1 MNKILLASNNDHKIK
16 EIRSIIKEF
25 NVDVEI
31 VSPKDMG
38 CSIEPKEDGFSFK
51 ENAHKKAKYYYD
63 LYKLPTIADDS
74 GLCIKYFN
82 WGPGIHSAR
91 FYQDLSH
98 LERNKKVLSLL
109 NNVKD
114 REAHFVCNITYLD
127 ENGFHDF
134 EGRLIGEISKEIR
147 GVNGFGYDPI
157 FYLKD
162 YDKCLAEFDP
172 ESKNKLS
179 HRYLATRKCVEYLET
194 K

>member
-1 MNKILLASNNDHKIK
+1 MKKIILASNNDHKIN

-25 NVDVEI
+25 GLNIEI
-31 VSPKDMG
+31 VSPKDLG
-38 CSIEPKEDGFSFK
+38 CSEEPKEDGFSFK
-51 ENAHKKAKYYYD
+51 ENAHIKASYYFNKYN
-63 LYKLPTIADDS
+63 LPTIADDS

-98 LERNKKVLSLL
+98 KDRNLKVLSLL
-109 NNVKD
+109 ENVKD

-127 ENGFHDF
+127 EFGYKDF

-147 GVNGFGYDPI
+147 GENGFGYDPV

-162 YDKCLAEFDP
+162 YNKCLAELKP
-172 ESKNKLS
+172 EEKNKLS